1 MTMIRDFLNYLQFE
15 QNRSELTVKS
25 YASDLKA
32 FETYF
37 KSLDSH
43 LSWESIDSDIIRDWM
58 ESMMDK
64 GNTASSIDR
73 RLSAV
78 RSLYRYALSRKLVE
92 KDPSRGI
99 EGPKRKKPLP
109 QFLKESEINRLL
121 DSPHWGSQYKE
132 VRDRTIIMTFY
143 ETGIRLS
150 ELISLNDSSVDFSS
164 GTIRVTGK
172 RNKQRDIPIGEELS
186 TTLKRYIS
194 QRDKEITRMSE
205 ALFLTLGGERMNA
218 ASVRKDV
225 KKYLSMV
232 CTLKKRTPHVL
243 RHTFATA
250 MLNHEAGLE
259 SVKELLGHESL
270 STTEIYTHTTFEQ
283 LKKVYTKAHPRA

>member
-78 RSLYRYALSRKLVE
+78 RSLYRYALSRNLVE

-218 ASVRKDV
+218 ANVRKDV